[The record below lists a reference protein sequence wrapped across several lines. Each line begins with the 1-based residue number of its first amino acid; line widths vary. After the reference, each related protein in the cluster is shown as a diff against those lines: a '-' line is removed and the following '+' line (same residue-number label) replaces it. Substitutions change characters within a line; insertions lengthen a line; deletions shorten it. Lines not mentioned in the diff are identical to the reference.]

1 MIAIINIVNNRRDFL
16 YYDALRTFITL
27 AELKNFTKTAE
38 ALHISQPSVSLH
50 IKNLEKEFQTE
61 LFIRSPKYVQ
71 ITPSGNILYNRAKQ
85 ILSLYEQAKE
95 DILAHHH
102 SVQGEL
108 KIGASFTIGEY
119 ILPAFLSR
127 LQKDFPK
134 LELTVTIGNT
144 EEIVRH
150 VRDFRVDI
158 GLIEGQTNDKELSI
172 HPFMQ
177 DELFV
182 ISSPAYAGFKSDM
195 TLHDLQNH
203 AWITREEGS
212 GTREYINHV
221 IRSNGLK
228 VKSLLTISSNQGVK
242 ESVRQGL
249 GISLLSRSVIER
261 EVEHGDL
268 SIVRLENQSF
278 TRTFSYVLSPAME
291 HKRSVEAF
299 IQTIRSQ

>member
-1 MIAIINIVNNRRDFL
+1 M

-27 AELKNFTKTAE
+27 AELKNFTKTSE
-38 ALHISQPSVSLH
+38 VLHISQPSVSLH

-85 ILSLYEQAKE
+85 ILSLYEQTKE
-95 DILAHHH
+95 DILAHHD
-102 SVQGEL
+102 SIEGEL

-119 ILPAFLSR
+119 ILPAFLSK

-134 LELTVTIGNT
+134 LDLTVIIGNT
-144 EEIVRH
+144 AEIVRH
-150 VRDFRVDI
+150 VREFQVDI
-158 GLIEGQTNDKELSI
+158 GLIEGQTNDKELTI

-177 DELFV
+177 DELFI
-182 ISSPAYAGFKSDM
+182 ISSPAYPGFKNNM
-195 TLHDLQNH
+195 TLNDLQDH
-203 AWITREEGS
+203 TWITREEGS

-249 GISLLSRSVIER
+249 GISLLSHSVIER

-278 TRTFSYVLSPAME
+278 TRTFSYVLSPVME
-291 HKRSVEAF
+291 KKRSVEAF
-299 IQTIRSQ
+299 IQAIRCH

>member
-1 MIAIINIVNNRRDFL
+1 M
-16 YYDALRTFITL
+16 YYDALKTFITL
-27 AELKNFTKTAE
+27 AELKNFTKTSE
-38 ALHISQPSVSLH
+38 VLHISQPSVSLH

-85 ILSLYEQAKE
+85 IISLYEQAKE

-108 KIGASFTIGEY
+108 KIGASFTIGEH
-119 ILPAFLSR
+119 ILPVFLSK

-134 LELTVTIGNT
+134 LELTVIIGNT
-144 EEIVRH
+144 EEIVQH
-150 VRDFRVDI
+150 VREFRVDI

-177 DELFV
+177 DELFL
-182 ISSPAYAGFKSDM
+182 ISSPAYPGFKSEM

-203 AWITREEGS
+203 TWITREDGS

-228 VKSLLTISSNQGVK
+228 VKSLLTISSNQGIK
-242 ESVRQGL
+242 ESVMQGL

-278 TRTFSYVLSPAME
+278 TRTFSYVLSPVME

-299 IQTIRSQ
+299 IQVVRRQ

>member
-1 MIAIINIVNNRRDFL
+1 M

-27 AELKNFTKTAE
+27 AELKNFTKTSE
-38 ALHISQPSVSLH
+38 VLHISQPSVSLH

-85 ILSLYEQAKE
+85 ILSLYEQTKE
-95 DILAHHH
+95 DILAHHD
-102 SVQGEL
+102 SIEGEL

-119 ILPAFLSR
+119 ILPAFLSK

-134 LELTVTIGNT
+134 LDLTVIIGNT
-144 EEIVRH
+144 AEIVRH
-150 VRDFRVDI
+150 VREFQVDI
-158 GLIEGQTNDKELSI
+158 GLIEGQTNDKELTI

-177 DELFV
+177 DELFI
-182 ISSPAYAGFKSDM
+182 ISSPAYPGFKNNM
-195 TLHDLQNH
+195 TLNDLQDH
-203 AWITREEGS
+203 TWITREEGS

-249 GISLLSRSVIER
+249 GISLLSHSVIER

-278 TRTFSYVLSPAME
+278 TRTFSYVLSPVME
-291 HKRSVEAF
+291 QKRSVEAF
-299 IQTIRSQ
+299 IQAIRCH